1 DRAASQPAGQLVWQ
15 SRVVFGGFSGG
26 FIGSTAFDGARVYG
40 ATAFGELGKSSGV
53 CDPTDPRDTVLQQP
67 TMHAFD
73 PAMHTVPWEQNGP
86 PGVGASSVASGVV
99 FAGAVAPG
107 SLRAFDTQPGLLLS
121 TIPTGGSVA
130 SSPALGGA
138 ARSLGPV

>member
-1 DRAASQPAGQLVWQ
+1 
-15 SRVVFGGFSGG
+15 
-26 FIGSTAFDGARVYG
+26 
-40 ATAFGELGKSSGV
+40 
-53 CDPTDPRDTVLQQP
+53 VLQQP

-107 SLRAFDTQPGLLLS
+107 SLRAFDTQTGLLLS
-121 TIPTGGSVA
+121 TIPTGGSVD
-130 SSPALGGA
+130 SSPALVGA
-138 ARSLGPV
+138 ALYFGTGDSESGANGGVHAYRLP

>member
-1 DRAASQPAGQLVWQ
+1 PGFGQ
-15 SRVVFGGFSGG
+15 
-26 FIGSTAFDGARVYG
+26 
-40 ATAFGELGKSSGV
+40 
-53 CDPTDPRDTVLQQP
+53 PTDPPDPALQQP

-107 SLRAFDTQPGLLLS
+107 SLRAFDTQTGLLLS
-121 TIPTGGSVA
+121 TIPTGGSVD
-130 SSPALGGA
+130 SSPALVGA
-138 ARSLGPV
+138 ALYFAPGASEGR